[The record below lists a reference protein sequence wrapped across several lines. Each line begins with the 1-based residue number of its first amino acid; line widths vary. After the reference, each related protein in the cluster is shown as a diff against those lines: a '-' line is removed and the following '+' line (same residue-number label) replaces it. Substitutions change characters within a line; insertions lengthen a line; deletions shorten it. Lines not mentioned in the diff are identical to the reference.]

1 MFYVFLAIA
10 VIFGIIYLLKVAK
23 AKKLYS
29 KAVDVKTQG
38 DDKLAISLFKE
49 ALGLANEKPDVEADI
64 LSQLKE
70 LYAKHNLK
78 YDFGDYQTLINQF
91 QILQKKS
98 SNKAM
103 REMGEVNK
111 LKLKMIENMPELP

>member
-1 MFYVFLAIA
+1 MFYIFLAIA
-10 VIFGIIYLLKVAK
+10 VIAGIIYLFKVAK

-29 KAVDVKTQG
+29 KAVDAKTQG
-38 DDKLAISLFKE
+38 DDKLAISVFKE

-78 YDFGDYQTLINQF
+78 YDFRDYQTLINQF
-91 QILQKKS
+91 QTLQKIS

-103 REMGEVNK
+103 REMGKVNK
-111 LKLKMIENMPELP
+111 LKNEND